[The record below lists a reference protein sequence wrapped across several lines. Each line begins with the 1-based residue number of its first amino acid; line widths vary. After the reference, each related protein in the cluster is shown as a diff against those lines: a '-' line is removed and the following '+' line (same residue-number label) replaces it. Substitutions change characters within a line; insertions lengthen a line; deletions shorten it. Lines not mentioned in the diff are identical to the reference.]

1 MSRYISKI
9 RLENFQSYKDETIE
23 FKPGLNLILGS
34 SDSGKSAVLR
44 AISFVLYN
52 YPKSKTL
59 IHQGST
65 EVRVSIEYSDKTIV
79 TRIRGDRNSV
89 MVAFPDGDLK
99 VWDKIENDLPD
110 EVKNIMG
117 NPPYDDFNGPI
128 AYADQF
134 SKMFL
139 VDLSPTDL
147 PRSLSSLTGIE
158 ILEQS
163 AKELMQSYKAIEK
176 QTKSEEKDLL
186 KLLNEQQSY
195 NLIDETAEEVKKA
208 NDNID
213 HLMKQCEELEKL
225 SSYLIEDNNESED
238 LVSEYE
244 LIIESLSQCLQEL
257 YILNRFNIIVDGL
270 KIFEL
275 VAKDLI
281 GFNINDINLLLSNI
295 VNIESQIVELKDK
308 NKEINLLIDINNDY
322 KSIKETGNTLSDEYK
337 NDTLKLKEM
346 ELDLDS
352 FKKMLIENN
361 IQCDKC
367 GSILS

>member
-1 MSRYISKI
+1 MNRYITKI

-23 FKPGLNLILGS
+23 LKPGLNLILGS
-34 SDSGKSAVLR
+34 SDSGKSAILR

-79 TRIRGDRNSV
+79 TRIRGDRNTV
-89 MVAFPDGDLK
+89 MVALPNGDLK

-110 EVKNIMG
+110 EVKSIMG

-147 PRSLSSLTGIE
+147 PRSLSNLTGIE

-163 AKELMQSYKAIEK
+163 AKELMQSYKSIEK
-176 QTKSEEKDLL
+176 QTKFEEKDLL
-186 KLLNEQQSY
+186 KLLNEQQLY
-195 NLIDETAEEVKKA
+195 NSIDEADELLKSTNGNLDCLVKK
-208 NDNID
+208 
-213 HLMKQCEELEKL
+213 HEELEEL
-225 SSYLIEDNNESED
+225 SGYSIENNNASEE
-238 LVSEYE
+238 LVNEYDFVINSLNQSIKE
-244 LIIESLSQCLQEL
+244 LH
-257 YILNRFNIIVDGL
+257 ILNGFNTVVDGL
-270 KIFEL
+270 RIFEL
-275 VAKDLI
+275 VTKDLVGVDI
-281 GFNINDINLLLSNI
+281 FDINSLLSSIIEVENQIFELKKKAKSINLLT
-295 VNIESQIVELKDK
+295 
-308 NKEINLLIDINNDY
+308 EININYTN
-322 KSIKETGNTLSDEYK
+322 IKETGNVLSDEYK

-346 ELDLDS
+346 ELNLDE

-367 GSILS
+367 GSVLA

>member
-1 MSRYISKI
+1 MNRYISKI

-23 FKPGLNLILGS
+23 LKPGLNLILGS
-34 SDSGKSAVLR
+34 SDSGKSAILR

-52 YPKSKTL
+52 SPKSKTL
-59 IHQGST
+59 IHQGAT

-79 TRIRGDRNSV
+79 TRIRGDRNTV
-89 MVAFPDGDLK
+89 MVAMPNGELK

-176 QTKSEEKDLL
+176 QTKLEEKDLL
-186 KLLNEQQSY
+186 KLLNEQQLYNAINNADNELKNANNNLECLTKSY
-195 NLIDETAEEVKKA
+195 
-208 NDNID
+208 
-213 HLMKQCEELEKL
+213 EELEEL
-225 SSYLIEDNNESED
+225 LNYSVENNSVSIE
-238 LVSEYE
+238 LVNEYE
-244 LIIESLSQCLQEL
+244 AIIDSLNQSIREL
-257 YILNRFNIIVDGL
+257 YILNGFNIIIDGL
-270 KIFEL
+270 RIFEL

-281 GFNINDINLLLSNI
+281 GVDINDINLLLNYI
-295 VNIESQIVELKDK
+295 IEIEKQIYELKEK
-308 NKEINLLIDINNDY
+308 NTVINSLNDINSDY
-322 KSIKETGNTLSDEYK
+322 KDIRDTGNVFSDEYK
-337 NDTLKLKEM
+337 SDTLKLKEM
-346 ELDLDS
+346 ELDLSD

-367 GSILS
+367 GSILA